1 MITRLQIAIKLPE
14 KHQNYRFSKRKCISN
29 FLLSVLFTR
38 GQNVQT
44 GLRSMVY
51 HWPFAK
57 VMEVLS
63 GRYTMTGQS
72 LIQKYWTEDNV
83 LVFVLVAEG
92 NTKW

>member
-1 MITRLQIAIKLPE
+1 M
-14 KHQNYRFSKRKCISN
+14 
-29 FLLSVLFTR
+29 
-38 GQNVQT
+38 QT